1 MANGVIQH
9 PVDYI
14 VEQGTSGIWT
24 YRKWSNGIAECW
36 GSKNASIP
44 SGWSSGSGIILTL
57 PFTFKTVDYG
67 IVQFHNYQITRTYT
81 VITPTNATTISIQTN
96 SESALTAF
104 FSIDVKGT
112 WK

>member
-1 MANGVIQH
+1 MASGTIQQSAS
-9 PVDYI
+9 YI

-24 YRKWSNGIAECW
+24 YRKWSDGIAECW
-36 GSKNASIP
+36 CSTNTSVP
-44 SGWSSGSGIILTL
+44 SGWSPGSGIILTL

-67 IVQFHNYQITRTYT
+67 IVQFHNYQIARAYT
-81 VITPTNATTISIQTN
+81 VLTPTNATIINIQTN
-96 SESALTAF
+96 SEDALTAF